1 MNKIKNLINNKF
13 TFITLVIFSS
23 LFFTFFSGYRGIFPI
38 DSFLIFDAGFKVLN
52 NFYPFKDYWT
62 ITGPFLDYI
71 QFLFFKIFGV
81 SWLSYVLHAAT
92 INIALSLITFYFFCE
107 IGLKRVYAFIYSIS
121 ISILGYPSVG
131 TPFMDHHATYFSFF
145 ALMYLILALKKNNFF
160 YWFSI
165 PMLLGFSFFSKQIP
179 SVYLSFLFFV
189 VIIAYLTIEKF
200 KRINLI
206 YYLSYGM
213 ILFIFICS
221 LIIIVQKVPI
231 KNVLVQYILYPI
243 SIGEARSSNL
253 NLDFKNFFLQF
264 KFIYLSLIP
273 LIFPVYNLF
282 RIKRKK
288 NKNLIDILIF
298 FTFVFSIL
306 IFIYSQLMTK
316 NQILIFFLIP
326 FCLGMSHYF
335 IVNYFKSEKLIYVV
349 IFIIIIS
356 TLKFHLRFN
365 IDKKFMELSKADFKI
380 TIDGQILD
388 SKLSGVKWITPSY
401 QNNPRK
407 ELFLLQEVKDEIK
420 KEKKIKII
428 VTDYQIMPSIT
439 ETVNFAPNKWFDN
452 LSVPNR
458 NSIYFNTYKKFFEK
472 KLIEQE
478 IQVIFVIGQ
487 NKVEYLKNHFNEK
500 NCMTKKKINEIAL
513 KLNIEQCIFND

>member
-206 YYLSYGM
+206 YYLSYGT

-221 LIIIVQKVPI
+221 LIITVQKVPI
-231 KNVLVQYILYPI
+231 KNILVQYILYPI

-273 LIFPVYNLF
+273 LIFPVYHLF

-288 NKNLIDILIF
+288 K
-298 FTFVFSIL
+298 
-306 IFIYSQLMTK
+306 
-316 NQILIFFLIP
+316 
-326 FCLGMSHYF
+326 
-335 IVNYFKSEKLIYVV
+335 
-349 IFIIIIS
+349 
-356 TLKFHLRFN
+356 
-365 IDKKFMELSKADFKI
+365 
-380 TIDGQILD
+380 
-388 SKLSGVKWITPSY
+388 
-401 QNNPRK
+401 
-407 ELFLLQEVKDEIK
+407 
-420 KEKKIKII
+420 
-428 VTDYQIMPSIT
+428 
-439 ETVNFAPNKWFDN
+439 
-452 LSVPNR
+452 
-458 NSIYFNTYKKFFEK
+458 
-472 KLIEQE
+472 
-478 IQVIFVIGQ
+478 
-487 NKVEYLKNHFNEK
+487 
-500 NCMTKKKINEIAL
+500 
-513 KLNIEQCIFND
+513 